1 MRMGGGKI
9 CVQRRARGVN
19 LPIHEKNVRVHEI
32 NSCARVC
39 AYIFMIFDLMRKKCF
54 IFFMEEGGQI

>member
-1 MRMGGGKI
+1 M
-9 CVQRRARGVN
+9 CTETRARGVN
-19 LPIHEKNVRVHEI
+19 LPIHEKNVRVHKI